1 MTGPM
6 SELRLDHTT
15 NEWVVIAT
23 ERARRPHDFAWVTE
37 RPLPGAFSPSCPF
50 CPGNEAQTPGECASY
65 ADPATGSWRVRVFA
79 NKFPAVSLEGSTKRR
94 QEHPFAL
101 CMDGVG
107 VHEVVVESPLHN
119 GLLGLMSDEEV
130 FDVVRAYRDRLVA
143 LSALPSVKQVT
154 IFKNHG
160 PSAGT
165 SLDHPHSQ
173 IVATPVVPWH
183 MRHRYD
189 VATRYFDER
198 GGNLYSDMLQFELE
212 QRLRVVRE
220 YPSFV
225 EIHPYASQRP
235 FETCILP
242 KSPRASLAGVPDD
255 ELREFARV
263 MRDSLRRLFVGLNN
277 PDFNHIVYTAP
288 AGDECEPYYSWH
300 LRIYPRL
307 TAVAGFEIGSGI
319 HINTSLPEQTA
330 QFMRELASSD
340 AGE

>member
-1 MTGPM
+1 VTGPM

-79 NKFPAVSLEGSTKRR
+79 NKFPAVGPEGSTERR
-94 QEHPFAL
+94 QEHPLAL
-101 CMDGVG
+101 SMDGVG
-107 VHEVVVESPLHN
+107 AHEVVVESPLHN
-119 GLLGLMSDEEV
+119 RVLGLMSDEEV
-130 FDVVRAYRDRLVA
+130 FDVVRAYRERLVA
-143 LSALPSVKQVT
+143 LSALPYVRQVT

-220 YPSFV
+220 SPSFV

-340 AGE
+340 TGE